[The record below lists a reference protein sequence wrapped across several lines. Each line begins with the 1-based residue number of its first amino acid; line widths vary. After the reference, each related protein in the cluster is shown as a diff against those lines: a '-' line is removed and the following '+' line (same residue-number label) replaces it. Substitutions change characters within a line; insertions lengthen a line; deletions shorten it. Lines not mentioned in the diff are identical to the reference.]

1 MMTGDNL
8 PDLLV
13 DQEVNLPDLLVD
25 QEVNLSDLLVDQ
37 EVNLPVFPLGAFGGF
52 NLT

>member
-1 MMTGDNL
+1 MMTGD
-8 PDLLV
+8 
-13 DQEVNLPDLLVD
+13 NLPDLLVD